1 MYSPSGR
8 RGAALILVASSVL
21 TLSYPDWAQT
31 SDTPSDRPTN
41 VDEWQVTD
49 LSILD
54 FLKNG
59 YDLISVISPSSQT
72 RTYFLTKPG
81 KIVKCREDATPIIS
95 PPTPGRV
102 GASAPIPQP
111 TSEPIGGV
119 VTAPSKQLGT
129 VTTAPPPLPAPDVT
143 GFRTE
148 FECAELLRGAS
159 KQ

>member
-1 MYSPSGR
+1 MY

-21 TLSYPDWAQT
+21 ALSVPDWAQT
-31 SDTPSDRPTN
+31 SATSSDRPTN

-59 YDLISVISPSSQT
+59 YNVLSVISPSSQT
-72 RTYFLTKPG
+72 HIYFLTKPG
-81 KIVKCREDATPIIS
+81 KLVKCREDATPIIS

-102 GASAPIPQP
+102 GASTPIPQP

-119 VTAPSKQLGT
+119 ETAPSKQLGT
-129 VTTAPPPLPAPDVT
+129 VATAPPPPPAPEVT